1 MAGSSSHG
9 TLVAPKTK
17 TPSCEVPIPCICT
30 RNSVL
35 ILRVE
40 SLSPSERFEHN
51 ESISSIKM
59 MDGFFCRANSNRFFT
74 SLYVSS
80 VSQATVRSH
89 NRLLFTFSLPFR
101 NQCGRR
107 NRKKGRVCFGCN
119 CFGQVWFPCSWWLHE
134 HQLTLSSVFDQVRP
148 HTP

>member
-30 RNSVL
+30 RNSVF

-89 NRLLFTFSLPFR
+89 NRLLFTFSLPFWH
-101 NQCGRR
+101 QCGRR
-107 NRKKGRVCFGCN
+107 NREKGWVCFGCN

-134 HQLTLSSVFDQVRP
+134 HQLTLSIVFDQVRP